1 MFRVACDFTIRQYY
15 PVPFAAIDIPGSL
28 NYDGYVSSVISAP
41 LDWVESVGQLRLPS
55 KADHRLQDLMDRN
68 NEGLLSRTERDE
80 LEALAELSE
89 RLSLV
94 RAEALEILGK
104 RPE

>member
-1 MFRVACDFTIRQYY
+1 V
-15 PVPFAAIDIPGSL
+15 
-28 NYDGYVSSVISAP
+28 
-41 LDWVESVGQLRLPS
+41 DWVESVGNLRLPS

-68 NEGLLSRTERDE
+68 GEGLLNNQEREE
-80 LEALAELSE
+80 LEALVELSE
-89 RLSLV
+89 RLSLA

>member
-1 MFRVACDFTIRQYY
+1 MD
-15 PVPFAAIDIPGSL
+15 
-28 NYDGYVSSVISAP
+28 SVITAP
-41 LDWVESVGQLRLPS
+41 VDWVESVGNLRLPS
-55 KADHRLQDLMDRN
+55 KAALWLQDLMDRN
-68 NEGLLSRTERDE
+68 NEGLLSTQEREE

-104 RPE
+104 RPQ

>member
-1 MFRVACDFTIRQYY
+1 
-15 PVPFAAIDIPGSL
+15 
-28 NYDGYVSSVISAP
+28 VSSVVTAP
-41 LDWVESVGQLRLPS
+41 VGWVESVGNLRLPS
-55 KADHRLQDLMDRN
+55 KADRRLQDLMNRN
-68 NEGLLSRTERDE
+68 NEGLLSNQERED
-80 LEALAELSE
+80 LEALVELSE